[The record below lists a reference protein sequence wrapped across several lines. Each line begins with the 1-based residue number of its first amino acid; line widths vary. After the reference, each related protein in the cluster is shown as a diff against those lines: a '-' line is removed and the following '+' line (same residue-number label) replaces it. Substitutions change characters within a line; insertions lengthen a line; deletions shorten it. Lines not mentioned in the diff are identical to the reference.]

1 MTHEPA
7 LPVGIGE
14 PALPTTPVAD
24 AVAVDRPGPP
34 RKPGKRLELL
44 LKRLV
49 ERLLRRVA
57 GGGGEALGA
66 VRDVRRV
73 LLVRPNFRIGNTL
86 LATPLIP
93 ALRARFPGAALEILT
108 GDVTASLLERL
119 PLDAVHVVSRGFV
132 LRPWRFVALFREL
145 RRRRYDVAIDG
156 GLGSFSGALYAYL
169 TKARHRIGSC
179 GAGDALLTVRLP
191 RLPRGAHVSDRVAAF
206 ARQLGETCG
215 ERPIYRVA
223 AAEAES
229 AAERLAATTV
239 GRERPFVAL
248 FVGGH
253 QDKRFAIEGW
263 LALIDALR
271 AERCPLLVFVGPEE
285 RRLLTRFASH
295 APGAVVPPGGLRLF
309 AALLARA
316 AVVVTPDSGAL
327 HLSVAL
333 GRPTVALL
341 QKERSLRFRPRGDD
355 DVVLLRP
362 RVADVL
368 QALRTHRVWPALA
381 GRAAPDATG
390 VLRRDRDDAS
400 PAAEA
405 AVLLRPGA
413 DDAPSR

>member
-1 MTHEPA
+1 LTHEPA

-156 GLGSFSGALYAYL
+156 GLGSFSGG
-169 TKARHRIGSC
+169 T
-179 GAGDALLTVRLP
+179 GDALLTVRLP

-206 ARQLGETCG
+206 ARQLGEGCG

-341 QKERSLRFRPRGDD
+341 QKERSLRFRPRGVD

-381 GRAAPDATG
+381 GHAAPAATG